1 MRVAYPFVM
10 AEKISIPLLL
20 CAAMGSA
27 GEPVDSP
34 VPYEL
39 EQNKNIGI
47 DMPKSVHGIGT
58 GSGRPA
64 LLAALRA
71 RISGIERLAPVAA
84 SAWTL
89 GVPAIDARLP
99 PHGLA
104 PDAIHEIAAGAYAD
118 TPAAMGFA
126 ASLALRRLFMEES
139 ASRPLLWVR
148 LCHANGEWGR
158 LYGHGL
164 ARLGMPRDRLLTVS
178 LRKPQSLLWTV
189 EEALRSG
196 SLALV
201 IADTDRHAVDLTVTR
216 RLSLAAKAGSTP
228 AFLLFPHGLSGGTA
242 ALTRWC
248 IRAHP
253 SSPPFFDAD
262 APGGPAWVLALE
274 RCRAGRP
281 GVWSVEWH
289 HATHR
294 FSLVAPLSG
303 GAVRPRQQASGPQPV
318 EREKFAFRAG
328 GGGT

>member
-1 MRVAYPFVM
+1 MFKTAHGFA
-10 AEKISIPLLL
+10 AE
-20 CAAMGSA
+20 G
-27 GEPVDSP
+27 DR
-34 VPYEL
+34 
-39 EQNKNIGI
+39 
-47 DMPKSVHGIGT
+47 
-58 GSGRPA
+58 RPA

-71 RISGIERLAPVAA
+71 RIAGIGRLTPADAA
-84 SAWTL
+84 SWNL
-89 GVPAIDARLP
+89 GVPEIDARLP

-104 PDAIHEIAAGAYAD
+104 PDAVHEIAAGTYAD

-126 ASLALRRLFMEES
+126 ASLAVRRLFMEER
-139 ASRPLLWVR
+139 AARPLLWVR

-164 ARLGMPRDRLLTVS
+164 AGIGVPRDRLLTVS
-178 LRKPQSLLWTV
+178 LRKPRSLLWTV
-189 EEALRSG
+189 EEALKSG

-201 IADTDRHAVDLTVTR
+201 IADTDRRAIDLTVTR
-216 RLSLAAKAGSTP
+216 RLSLAAKAGATP
-228 AFLLFPHGLSGGTA
+228 ALLLFPHGLSGGTA

-248 IRAHP
+248 VRAHP

-262 APGGPAWVLALE
+262 APGVPAWVLALE

-289 HATHR
+289 HATHC

-303 GAVRPRQQASGPQPV
+303 GAARPRQPAPAPPPIA
-318 EREKFAFRAG
+318 RETLAFRAG